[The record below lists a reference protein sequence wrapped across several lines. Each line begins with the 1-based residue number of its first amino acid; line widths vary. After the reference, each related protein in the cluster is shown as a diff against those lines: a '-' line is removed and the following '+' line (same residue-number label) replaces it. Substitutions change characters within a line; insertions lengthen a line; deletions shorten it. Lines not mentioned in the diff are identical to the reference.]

1 MSLSL
6 QMSKPYP
13 RDLLLSAP
21 WLYSDWNED
30 LVKGLASR
38 LRRDNCRIMIASQG
52 EIEGKTYENKE
63 EWYGTEYTIVPLADS
78 LLKVSLAV
86 VDFWGI
92 S

>member
-1 MSLSL
+1 
-6 QMSKPYP
+6 
-13 RDLLLSAP
+13 
-21 WLYSDWNED
+21 
-30 LVKGLASR
+30 
-38 LRRDNCRIMIASQG
+38 MIASQG